1 LNHKHLS
8 WVVGGPQGSGVDSA
22 ATIYARACAFGGLHV
37 YGEREYYSNIKG
49 EHSYYTVMAA
59 DEKIRSRYSKIH
71 VLATFEPETI
81 FRHSWDVLPGG
92 AIVFDP
98 DSRGNLLSQIPTI
111 EKSVVRDILQ
121 RMGGSSDCTAG
132 DVLERVASKG
142 VTVVPLSFAKL
153 LEAVGKQIGEEPG
166 KLTKFVNVMAVSASL
181 SLFGYDFPP
190 VERAIGSVFRS
201 KPKVAE
207 HNVLAAKMA
216 YDAVEQERPKVKFK
230 LTARRAEEPRLL
242 VSGAQAVAL
251 GKIAGG
257 GRFQSY
263 YPITPASDESYILEE
278 QEAFGLKGEGDK
290 NYYFVLQAEDEIA
303 AVTMA
308 IGAALTGVRAST
320 ATSGPGFCLM
330 MEGLGWSG
338 MNEVPLVITLY
349 QRGGPSTGLPTRTEQ
364 GDLLFA
370 VAAGHG
376 EFPRIVFSSG
386 DIEESF
392 YDAQKA
398 FNYAE
403 RFQVPV
409 IHLVD
414 KAVANGTS
422 TVRRFDASVVKI
434 ERGELLTDAQL
445 ASRKPYKRFEF
456 TENGISPR
464 AVVGQPGG
472 VFWNTGDEHD
482 EMGHITEDP
491 ELRTKMME
499 KRMGKLDVIAKEIP
513 LNEKL
518 TYFGE
523 TNPDLL
529 VVGWGSVKGAVL
541 DNLEIL
547 REAGI
552 RTGFL
557 QIKMMCPF
565 PAEEVKGILASAKR
579 PVVVECNYSGQLKK
593 LIAQET
599 GIVIPQLIAKYTGR
613 PVLCDELLDALKRV
627 YSDGKVT
634 REVLTVG
641 D

>member
-1 LNHKHLS
+1 M
-8 WVVGGPQGSGVDSA
+8 DSA

-71 VLATFEPETI
+71 VLASFEPETI

-98 DSRGNLLSQIPTI
+98 ESRGDKLSQIPTV
-111 EKSVVRDILQ
+111 EKSVVKEILQ
-121 RMGGSSDCTAG
+121 TLGGVSDCSIS
-132 DVLERVASKG
+132 DVLAYVERKG
-142 VTVVPLSFAKL
+142 VVVAPLPFGRL
-153 LEAVGKQIGEEPG
+153 LEDVGRQINEEPG
-166 KLTKFVNVMAVSASL
+166 KLTRFVNVMAVAASL

-190 VERAIGSVFRS
+190 IERAIESTFRT
-201 KPKVAE
+201 KPKVAQQ
-207 HNVLAAKMA
+207 NVLAAKMA
-216 YDAVEQERPKVKFK
+216 YDSVAAERSKLRFK
-230 LTARRAEEPRLL
+230 LTAVAADEPRLL
-242 VSGAQAVAL
+242 VTGAQAVAL

-263 YPITPASDESYILEE
+263 YPITPASDESFILEE
-278 QEAFGLKGEGDK
+278 HEAFGLNEEGGV
-290 NYYFVLQAEDEIA
+290 NYYLALQAEDEIA
-303 AVTMA
+303 AATMA

-338 MNEVPLVITLY
+338 MNEVPLVVTLY

-370 VAAGHG
+370 LTAGHG
-376 EFPRIVFSSG
+376 EFPRVVFSSG

-392 YDAQKA
+392 YDAQIA

-414 KAVANGTS
+414 KAVANATS
-422 TVRRFDASVVKI
+422 TVKRFDLARVKI
-434 ERGELLTDAQL
+434 ERGEMLTDEQL
-445 ASRKPYKRFEF
+445 ALRKPYKRFEF
-456 TENGISPR
+456 TERGISPR

-472 VFWNTGDEHD
+472 IFWNTGDEHD
-482 EMGHITEDP
+482 ETGHITEDP
-491 ELRTKMME
+491 YLRAKMME

-513 LNEKL
+513 LSEKL
-518 TYFGE
+518 AYYGE
-523 TNPDLL
+523 PRPDLL

-541 DNLEIL
+541 DNLDTLKES
-547 REAGI
+547 GI
-552 RTGFL
+552 KAGFL

-565 PAEEVKGILASAKR
+565 PAGEVAKVIKSAQR
-579 PVVVECNYSGQLKK
+579 TVIVECNYSGQLRK
-593 LIAQET
+593 LITQET
-599 GIVIPQLIAKYTGR
+599 GITIPQLVTKYTGR
-613 PVLCDELLDALKRV
+613 PVLCDELLESLIRLYRAPNLK
-627 YSDGKVT
+627 
-634 REVLTVG
+634 REVLRVG
-641 D
+641 A

>member
-1 LNHKHLS
+1 
-8 WVVGGPQGSGVDSA
+8 VDSA

-71 VLATFEPETI
+71 VLASFESETV

-98 DSRGNLLSQIPTI
+98 DAKGDKLSQLPTV
-111 EKSVVRDILQ
+111 EKSIVDGVLRTL
-121 RMGGSSDCTAG
+121 GGAADCSVS
-132 DVLERVASKG
+132 DVLEYAKKKG
-142 VTVVPLSFAKL
+142 VNLVPLPFSSL
-153 LEAVGKQIGEEPG
+153 LDDVGKKIGEEPA
-166 KLTKFVNVMAVSASL
+166 KLARFVNVMAVAASL
-181 SLFGYDFPP
+181 SLLGYDFPP
-190 VERAIGSVFRS
+190 IEKAIESVFRS
-201 KPKVAE
+201 KPKIAE
-207 HNVLAAKMA
+207 QNVLAARMA
-216 YDAVEQERPKVKFK
+216 YDYVANGRENVKYKLAAVP
-230 LTARRAEEPRLL
+230 TSEPRLL

-263 YPITPASDESYILEE
+263 YPITPASDESFILEDH
-278 QEAFGLKGEGDK
+278 EAFGLKGDGAK

-338 MNEVPLVITLY
+338 MNEVPLVVTLY

-370 VAAGHG
+370 ISSGHG
-376 EFPRIVFSSG
+376 EFPRIVMSSG

-392 YDAQKA
+392 YDAERA

-403 RFQVPV
+403 RYQVPV

-414 KAVANGTS
+414 KAVANATS
-422 TVRRFDASVVKI
+422 TVRRFDLSEVKI
-434 ERGELLTDAQL
+434 ERGDLLTDEQL
-445 ASRKPYKRFEF
+445 AARKPYKRFEF
-456 TENGISPR
+456 TDSGISPR

-482 EMGHITEDP
+482 EVGHITEDP
-491 ELRTKMME
+491 YLRVKMMD
-499 KRMGKLDVIAKEIP
+499 KRMGKMGLMAKEIP
-513 LNEKL
+513 RDEKL
-518 TYFGE
+518 GYYGE
-523 TNPDLL
+523 KSPDLL
-529 VVGWGSVKGAVL
+529 IVGWGSVKGAVL
-541 DNLEIL
+541 DNLEVL
-547 REAGI
+547 KQSGI
-552 RTGFL
+552 RAGFL

-565 PAEEVKGILASAKR
+565 PADEVKEILESAKTT
-579 PVVVECNYSGQLKK
+579 VIVECNYSGQLKK

-599 GIVIPQLIAKYTGR
+599 GVVIPQLIAKYTGR
-613 PVLCDELLDALKRV
+613 PILVDELLDSLLKLYRNKNV
-627 YSDGKVT
+627 KK
-634 REVLTVG
+634 EVLTVG
-641 D
+641 A